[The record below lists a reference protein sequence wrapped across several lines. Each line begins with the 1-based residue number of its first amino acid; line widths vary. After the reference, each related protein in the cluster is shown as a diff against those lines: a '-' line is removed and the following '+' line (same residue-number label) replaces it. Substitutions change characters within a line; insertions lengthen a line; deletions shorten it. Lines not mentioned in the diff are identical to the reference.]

1 MNARGA
7 PRSTLSFSCDGS
19 TSGGGPRSR
28 FNFLGEA
35 RIWYLRHA
43 DQNALSEDSE
53 NTVVLSDEFYS
64 EIAAHPIPT
73 DLKAVQ
79 LLGGAPGIRPI
90 DAAVL

>member
-1 MNARGA
+1 MRGA
-7 PRSTLSFSCDGS
+7 PHVRLSPSHATDQ
-19 TSGGGPRSR
+19 PAEVVQRSR

-73 DLKAVQ
+73 DLKAVR